1 MADFHVYTEEVTS
14 ISETFY
20 VYAIIQDIKPIPLCI
35 RNLAIPQIQ
44 YMVTEKELL
53 NIVKTLKEL

>member
-35 RNLAIPQIQ
+35 RNLSIPQIQ